1 MLVRTLT
8 IGGCPRVLLDAVTNV
23 SLWNHVQNRVSPIL
37 QIVEGNKGYP
47 EPMKKIGLVGLLI
60 TSLVLPGTSASAAPR
75 ASTVTAA
82 FKNLLNA
89 TANSLD
95 TLEQKYESE
104 IDALDVTLAAAIRSA
119 DDTYNKDLLAATNLY
134 APQIAAANKK
144 ADDAKLSYE
153 SNNKV
158 RLTTGFFG
166 GDADRLN
173 WALDC
178 LPPKDYFAGKLLK
191 RYCGAVDGIPTF
203 GTTGYGGEDW
213 QSGDVT
219 TIALRNAED
228 KYVAIGI
235 ERGYIVPL
243 NLLVFDTSRIGYKQ
257 ALAESANLT
266 ALNGKARV
274 SAQEKRDKAVV
285 AATSIREAALS
296 NIDDA
301 YESAKAQLEAQE
313 TAGNL
318 ALLAAKRASKD
329 ASNFDSAFAIAYK
342 FEYNRQMVN
351 EIADAAWTGDW
362 TFRTIDSIF
371 KVNKLAVTG
380 DSIGSMYS
388 MKAAKAFNS
397 AVGNAFTNE
406 PDFRAALKVVTA
418 TYKQTTKVTLKF

>member
-1 MLVRTLT
+1 MR
-8 IGGCPRVLLDAVTNV
+8 R
-23 SLWNHVQNRVSPIL
+23 Q
-37 QIVEGNKGYP
+37 QIV
-47 EPMKKIGLVGLLI
+47 GLIVI
-60 TSLVLPGTSASAAPR
+60 SLVLSGTSASAAPK
-75 ASTVTAA
+75 AITVATA
-82 FKNLLNA
+82 FKNLLTA
-89 TANSLD
+89 TSNSLD
-95 TLEQKYESE
+95 SLEQKYEAD
-104 IDALDVTLAAAIRSA
+104 IDALDAALVAATKSA
-119 DDTYNKDLLAATNLY
+119 DDTYDQELLAATNLY
-134 APQIAAANKK
+134 APLIAAANKN
-144 ADDAKLSYE
+144 ADFWKSQYE
-153 SNNKV
+153 ANNKV
-158 RLTTGFFG
+158 LLTTGFFG
-166 GDADRLN
+166 ENDRLN

-213 QSGDVT
+213 QKGDIT

-235 ERGYIVPL
+235 EKGYIVPL
-243 NLLVFDTSRIGYKQ
+243 NLILFDTGRVGYKR
-257 ALAESANLT
+257 AIADSANQT

-274 SAQEKRDKAVV
+274 SAKEKRDKAV
-285 AATSIREAALS
+285 ATATSLRQAALS
-296 NIDDA
+296 DLDDA
-301 YESAKAQLEAQE
+301 YEIAKAQLEAQE
-313 TAGNL
+313 TASNL

-329 ASNFDSAFAIAYK
+329 STNFDAAFVIAYK

-380 DSIGSMYS
+380 DAIGSRYTT
-388 MKAAKAFNS
+388 KAASAFNA

-418 TYKQTTKVTLKF
+418 TYRQATKVSLKF

>member
-1 MLVRTLT
+1 
-8 IGGCPRVLLDAVTNV
+8 
-23 SLWNHVQNRVSPIL
+23 
-37 QIVEGNKGYP
+37 
-47 EPMKKIGLVGLLI
+47 MKRMSFVGLLI
-60 TSLVLPGTSASAAPR
+60 TSLILSGTSASAAPK
-75 ASTVTAA
+75 ATSVTAA
-82 FKNLLNA
+82 FKSLLNKSV
-89 TANSLD
+89 NSLD
-95 TLEQKYESE
+95 SLERKYEAD
-104 IDALDVTLAAAIRSA
+104 IDALDATLTEVTKSA
-119 DDTYNKDLLAATNLY
+119 DDSYNKDLLAATNLY
-134 APQIAAANKK
+134 APQITAANKK
-144 ADDAKLSYE
+144 AENAKLNYE

-191 RYCGAVDGIPTF
+191 RYCGAVEGIPTF
-203 GTTGYGGEDW
+203 GTTGFGGEDW
-213 QSGDVT
+213 QSGDIT

-266 ALNGKARV
+266 LLNGKARV
-274 SAQEKRDKAVV
+274 SAQEKRDRAV
-285 AATSIREAALS
+285 AAATATREAALS
-296 NIDDA
+296 NLDEA
-301 YESAKAQLEAQE
+301 YEGAKAQLEAQE
-313 TAGNL
+313 TAANL
-318 ALLAAKRASKD
+318 ALLAAKRAGKD
-329 ASNFDSAFAIAYK
+329 TANFDAAFVIAYK

-362 TFRTIDSIF
+362 TFRTIDSII
-371 KVNKLAVTG
+371 KVNRLAVTG
-380 DSIGSMYS
+380 DSIGSKYS
-388 MKAAKAFNS
+388 TKAASAFNA

>member
-1 MLVRTLT
+1 MLLFNLQKSSYSGGMKRLT
-8 IGGCPRVLLDAVTNV
+8 F
-23 SLWNHVQNRVSPIL
+23 
-37 QIVEGNKGYP
+37 
-47 EPMKKIGLVGLLI
+47 VGLI
-60 TSLVLPGTSASAAPR
+60 VTSLILSGSSAIAAPK
-75 ASTVTAA
+75 ATTVATA
-82 FKNLLNA
+82 FKNLLA
-89 TANSLD
+89 ASSNSLNS
-95 TLEQKYESE
+95 LEQKYEAD
-104 IDALDVTLAAAIRSA
+104 IDVLDAALVAATKSA
-119 DDTYNKDLLAATNLY
+119 DDAYNKELLAATNLY

-144 ADDAKLSYE
+144 AEDSKLSYE

-191 RYCGAVDGIPTF
+191 RTCAAVEGIPTF
-203 GTTGYGGEDW
+203 GTMGFGGEDW
-213 QSGDVT
+213 QPGDIT

-243 NLLVFDTSRIGYKQ
+243 NLLVFDASRIGYKQ
-257 ALAESANLT
+257 ALAESANLVG
-266 ALNGKARV
+266 LNGKARV
-274 SAQEKRDKAVV
+274 SAQEKRDRAV
-285 AATSIREAALS
+285 AAATVIREAALS
-296 NIDDA
+296 KIDDA
-301 YESAKAQLEAQE
+301 YQVAKAQLEAQE

-318 ALLAAKRASKD
+318 ALLAAKRASRD
-329 ASNFDSAFAIAYK
+329 SANFDSAFVIAYK

-351 EIADAAWTGDW
+351 EIADAAWTGEW

-371 KVNKLAVTG
+371 KVNRLAVTG
-380 DSIGSMYS
+380 DAIGSQYS
-388 MKAAKAFNS
+388 TKAASTFNA

-418 TYKQTTKVTLKF
+418 TYKQATKVSLKF

>member
-1 MLVRTLT
+1 M
-8 IGGCPRVLLDAVTNV
+8 I
-23 SLWNHVQNRVSPIL
+23 
-37 QIVEGNKGYP
+37 
-47 EPMKKIGLVGLLI
+47 
-60 TSLVLPGTSASAAPR
+60 SLVLSGASASAAPK
-75 ASTVTAA
+75 STTVAIA
-82 FKNLLNA
+82 FKNLLTA
-89 TANSLD
+89 TSKSLD
-95 TLEQKYESE
+95 SLEQKYEAD
-104 IDALDVTLAAAIRSA
+104 IDALDAALVSATKLA
-119 DDTYNKDLLAATNLY
+119 DDAYNKDLLAATNLY
-134 APQIAAANKK
+134 APQITAANKK
-144 ADDAKLSYE
+144 AEDSKLSYE

-178 LPPKDYFAGKLLK
+178 PPPKDYFAGKLLK
-191 RYCGAVDGIPTF
+191 RYCATVEGIPTF
-203 GTTGYGGEDW
+203 GTMGFGGEDW

-235 ERGYIVPL
+235 ERGYIVPI

-257 ALAESANLT
+257 ALAESANLV
-266 ALNGKARV
+266 ALNGRARI
-274 SAQEKRDKAVV
+274 SAQEKRDRAV
-285 AATSIREAALS
+285 AAATVTREAALS
-296 NIDDA
+296 NIDEV
-301 YESAKAQLEAQE
+301 YEIAKAQLEAQE

-329 ASNFDSAFAIAYK
+329 AANFDAAFVIAYK